1 MMGELEGAILMSLRN
16 DASQKNV
23 SGYLLY
29 SSETGLATEKQ
40 KSKRPWPLIKSDE
53 R

>member
-1 MMGELEGAILMSLRN
+1 MSESEVAILMSLRN
-16 DASQKNV
+16 DAYQNNV

-29 SSETGLATEKQ
+29 SSETRLATEKQ